1 MLDVDFGT
9 YPFVPSSNPSVG
21 GICTGLGISPKRLGD
36 IIGVTG
42 LYIDTGG
49 GFEVQGLL
57 VTLYFSDMEG
67 GFLLWSMCSH
77 SVPIND

>member
-1 MLDVDFGT
+1 MLQ
-9 YPFVPSSNPSVG
+9 
-21 GICTGLGISPKRLGD
+21 
-36 IIGVTG
+36 TG

-49 GFEVQGLL
+49 RFEVQGLL

-77 SVPIND
+77 SVPINDRGSGFQSSSQ